1 MKKKPISEKTQ
12 RKSEIGRLAL
22 VATLVDD
29 IIENSKRGVVSLQPH
44 LNARDDMKWG
54 PGVHLQPR
62 LFMELFGDDT
72 EYEYVDS
79 DYGKYVATNVNG
91 VTVYALINGTDLIRE
106 GRLV

>member
-29 IIENSKRGVVSLQPH
+29 IIENSKRGVISLQPH
-44 LNARDDMKWG
+44 LDARNDLKMI
-54 PGVHLQPR
+54 PGAHLQPA

-72 EYEYVDS
+72 EYEYIDG
-79 DYGKYVATNVNG
+79 DYGKYVVTNVNG
-91 VTVYALINGTDLIRE
+91 VKFFALVNGTDLIQE
-106 GRLV
+106 GRIV